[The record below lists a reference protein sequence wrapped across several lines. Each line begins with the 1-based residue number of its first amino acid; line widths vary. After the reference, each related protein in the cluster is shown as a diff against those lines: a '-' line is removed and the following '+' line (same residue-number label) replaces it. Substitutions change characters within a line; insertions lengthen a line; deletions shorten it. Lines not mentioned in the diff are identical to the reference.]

1 MSDAHTELRNT
12 MRAYAGFQ
20 MATMLFIISNSANFP
35 LISYILPLF
44 AISIPST
51 IAYAGLA
58 RLTKDDEIRNP
69 NPISTISLLLTHI
82 PCLTALS
89 LIIWPSSCIAALAFL
104 LSTLLWVIFIVRL
117 RLSNA
122 K

>member
-58 RLTKDDEIRNP
+58 RLTKDDEVRNP
-69 NPISTISLLLTHI
+69 NPISTISQLLAHI
-82 PCLTALS
+82 ACLTALS
-89 LIIWPSSCIAALAFL
+89 LIIWPSSCIAALTFL
-104 LSTLLWVIFIVRL
+104 LSALLWVIFIVRL
-117 RLSNA
+117 RSSNA
-122 K
+122 Q

>member
-69 NPISTISLLLTHI
+69 NPISTISQLLTYI

-89 LIIWPSSCIAALAFL
+89 LIIWPSSCIAALAFS